1 MLEICTH
8 KSEKNSNMNEN
19 LRTNQE
25 QCHAR
30 TSNALQEGERPEA
43 NFAIQLFEG
52 KKVRFVWDEEQEKYY
67 FAVVDIVQVLT
78 ESADYQTARKY
89 WKVLKGRLLKEGN
102 ETVTNCYQLKLPA
115 ADGKNRLTDV
125 ADLEQIFRLIQSIPS
140 KKAEPVKKWLAEV
153 GAQRIDQMID
163 PELTFQMAVED
174 YRRQGYSDRW
184 INERMRSIEMR
195 KELTDEWHRSGIH
208 EPKDFAILTNV
219 LTKAWSGMT
228 TGEYKRH
235 KGLTKENLRDNMTNV
250 ELALNNTLT
259 EVATTEI
266 ARQRKT
272 QGMKESRQSAQAGGQ
287 IAKNTRDDLERQLG
301 RTVIS
306 SERASDY
313 IRPIESQD
321 ADALQLPDE
330 EK

>member
-1 MLEICTH
+1 
-8 KSEKNSNMNEN
+8 MNE
-19 LRTNQE
+19 
-25 QCHAR
+25 
-30 TSNALQEGERPEA
+30 

-52 KKVRFVWDEEQEKYY
+52 KKVRIVWDAEQEKYY
-67 FAVVDIVQVLT
+67 FSVTDIVQVLT
-78 ESADYQTARKY
+78 DSVNPRDYIKKMLRRDPE
-89 WKVLKGRLLKEGN
+89 LKSKWGTICPPVEMLA
-102 ETVTNCYQLKLPA
+102 P
-115 ADGKNRLTDV
+115 DGKRRKTQA
-125 ADLEQIFRLIQSIPS
+125 ADLEGIFRIIQAIPS
-140 KKAEPVKKWLAEV
+140 KKAEPVKQWLAELGSMRV
-153 GAQRIDQMID
+153 DQMID

-250 ELALNNTLT
+250 ELALNTLA

-266 ARQRKT
+266 ARQRQT
-272 QGMKESRQSAQAGGQ
+272 QGMSESRQAAQAGGQ

-306 SERASDY
+306 SERASDS
-313 IRPIESQD
+313 IKPIESKD
-321 ADALQLPDE
+321 AEIRPLPKE
-330 EK
+330 E

>member
-1 MLEICTH
+1 
-8 KSEKNSNMNEN
+8 MND
-19 LRTNQE
+19 
-25 QCHAR
+25 
-30 TSNALQEGERPEA
+30 
-43 NFAIQLFEG
+43 NFAIQLYEG
-52 KKVRFVWDEEQEKYY
+52 KKVRIVWDAEKEKYY
-67 FAVVDIVQVLT
+67 FAVADIVQVLT
-78 ESADYQTARKY
+78 DSSDVKQYIKRMRARDPELNSK
-89 WKVLKGRLLKEGN
+89 WGTICTPVEMLA
-102 ETVTNCYQLKLPA
+102 P
-115 ADGKNRLTDV
+115 DGKRRKTQA
-125 ADLEQIFRLIQSIPS
+125 ADLEGIFRLIQSIPS

-208 EPKDFAILTNV
+208 EPRDFAILTNV

-250 ELALNNTLT
+250 ELALNTLA

-266 ARQRKT
+266 ARQRQTK
-272 QGMKESRQSAQAGGQ
+272 GMKESRDAAQAGGR

-313 IRPIESQD
+313 IKPIESQE
-321 ADALQLPDE
+321 ADALPMADDE
-330 EK
+330 K

>member
-1 MLEICTH
+1 
-8 KSEKNSNMNEN
+8 MND
-19 LRTNQE
+19 
-25 QCHAR
+25 
-30 TSNALQEGERPEA
+30 

-52 KKVRFVWDEEQEKYY
+52 KKVRFVWDEEKEKYY

-78 ESADYQTARKY
+78 ESADATAYWRK
-89 WKVLKGRLLKEGN
+89 LKQRLKAEGN
-102 ETVTNCYQLKLPA
+102 ETVTNCHALKLPA
-115 ADGKNRLTDV
+115 ADGKKRLTDV
-125 ADLEQIFRLIQSIPS
+125 ADLEQTFRLIQSIPS

-208 EPKDFAILTNV
+208 EPRDFAILTNV

-250 ELALNNTLT
+250 ELALNTLA

-266 ARQRKT
+266 ARQRQTK
-272 QGMKESRQSAQAGGQ
+272 GMKESRDAAQAGGR

-313 IRPIESQD
+313 IPPIESQD
-321 ADALQLPDE
+321 ADALPIPDD